1 MGKTNLVRPRK
12 KEKKQEGFD
21 KAVEKMLTK
30 ENTRNF
36 LKDFIFKI
44 DNM

>member
-1 MGKTNLVRPRK
+1 M
-12 KEKKQEGFD
+12 KKQEEFD

-36 LKDFIFKI
+36 LKDLVFKI